1 MLTSTKA
8 SVESSTILTYITTAE
23 FGTGAW
29 NGSSESFI
37 LHWQNQVSEYAKLV
51 NTADIFSK
59 TIKRSML
66 ENDIDGLA
74 ELRNFKTTTAQIQVT
89 NGTVISYDEYVS
101 LLYGV
106 TQSYDKQLSIQ
117 INSKGQKC
125 TVCQYENHFT

>member
-1 MLTSTKA
+1 M
-8 SVESSTILTYITTAE
+8 
-23 FGTGAW
+23 
-29 NGSSESFI
+29 
-37 LHWQNQVSEYAKLV
+37 

-106 TQSYDKQLSIQ
+106 AQSYDKQLSIQ

-125 TVCQYENHFT
+125 TVYQYENHFT